1 MKRNGFTLIEV
12 MVVIIM
18 IGILAAVAIPI
29 YSGYVYRA
37 RATEGVTMLGAV
49 KTYALEYR
57 TSKGIWPTED
67 NLDDAFNSFNDLF
80 YFYKGITI
88 IESGDRYAVRIDAD
102 DDFGLP
108 SSLKDNGYIQ
118 LDFSI
123 ANTEEGQTGWSG
135 GIIDEYADWLPQ
147 CTKPLSS

>member
-57 TSKGIWPTED
+57 TSKGEWPEKAD
-67 NLDDAFNSFNDLF
+67 LDDAFNSFNDLF
-80 YFYKGITI
+80 YFSKTITI
-88 IESGDRYAVRIDAD
+88 IESNDRYAVRIDAD
-102 DDFGLP
+102 DEFGL
-108 SSLKDNGYIQ
+108 SSSFTDGYIQ

-135 GIIDEYADWLPQ
+135 GIIDKYADWLPQ
-147 CTKPLSS
+147 CTKPLTS